1 VKYMVM
7 MFGSAAE
14 MVEVQSKEW
23 IAEMISFMVAIDQE
37 LAATGE
43 LVDAQGLA
51 DGSTAR
57 TVSLQD
63 GAVVVSDGP
72 YAEAKESLVGY
83 WILDVESDERLFEIC
98 ARIVHYSRQVEVRR
112 IMDGPPEV

>member
-1 VKYMVM
+1 MVM

-14 MVEVQSKEW
+14 MFEVQSKEW
-23 IAEMISFMVAIDQE
+23 ITEMISFMVGLNQE
-37 LAATGE
+37 LAASGE
-43 LVDAQGLA
+43 LVSAEGLA

-57 TVSLQD
+57 TVSLHD

-98 ARIVHYSRQVEVRR
+98 GRIVHYSRQVEVRQV
-112 IMDGPPEV
+112 MDGPPEV